1 MGKQGTIE
9 LAFDRAGSA
18 TVTLSGEHDLDN
30 ARSVATA
37 LAEAA
42 SAASVLVDLTA
53 STFIDSSVMRE
64 LLAASRRAQEG
75 DGRLELA
82 VPPTDSAVRRAL
94 ELAGIAPLIPLQER
108 PSAHDAPA

>member
-1 MGKQGTIE
+1 MGTDGTIE
-9 LAFDRAGSA
+9 LAFDTAGAA

-30 ARSVATA
+30 AGSVATA

-42 SAASVLVDLTA
+42 TAASVLIDLTA

-64 LLAASRRAQEG
+64 LLAASMRVHEG

-82 VPPTDSAVRRAL
+82 VPPTGSAVRRAL
-94 ELAGIAPLIPLQER
+94 ELAGIAPLIPIQ
-108 PSAHDAPA
+108 DASSRNAPT

>member
-1 MGKQGTIE
+1 
-9 LAFDRAGSA
+9 
-18 TVTLSGEHDLDN
+18 
-30 ARSVATA
+30 
-37 LAEAA
+37 
-42 SAASVLVDLTA
+42 
-53 STFIDSSVMRE
+53 MRE